1 VLFASSFTDQNLT
14 PEQFEY
20 ADKEIETGLGWIK
33 GQSELSP
40 NTIDNQAV
48 MDFETAIMSL
58 IQSSGEE
65 ISKMSNIE
73 FDAWRT
79 PYNDAYNKLKESL
92 QNRQGPPTY
101 ILDDMVSLFDNQTPT
116 PTQQPASKAE
126 LAAIGSFVGGGL
138 GQLGLQQPAAPVY
151 GPALPPVP
159 PASGSTVSEKD
170 PYAGMSI
177 YDKEMAIRKQ
187 NYQDEKSRRK
197 QNYQDEK
204 ARRREE
210 FRLRTGRD
218 PKTGRI
224 GGETTALTP
233 EEKAKNKRRAEI
245 RATRAA
251 LSGKDFNDELTPE
264 EQNRLVS
271 ADLDFEKNLS
281 PEQIKNRK
289 RAERTAS
296 MSRGIGGY
304 YGAEQ
309 GRMANKPYGAPAAA
323 AGLEAELSP
332 EQKAKREEIEKN
344 SLVNIDPDNRTQ
356 EQIEKLDLLRIPI
369 DERTPEQTARLEE
382 LRLERSKLIYASK
395 GQLVNYQ
402 PRGTDTVPAML
413 TPGEFVVNR
422 KATRQNLGLL
432 QQINSQNY
440 NTGGFVKPKYFSD
453 AGKVGGNISSS
464 GGSSGGVLS
473 VDSSNLDGS
482 FSSFDS
488 IVGQLSGSIQ
498 EFISGGSA
506 IISGFGALDSIV
518 SGFTALSTAAS
529 LLGGASTGLST
540 SIGEFNTTVGKLE
553 TALSSIPDSISL
565 NVTGSIPVNVT
576 VTVNGGQGLGEKLE
590 QFADDIYNTI
600 STELRNKTNGGIQLD
615 LRTSKK

>member
-1 VLFASSFTDQNLT
+1 
-14 PEQFEY
+14 
-20 ADKEIETGLGWIK
+20 
-33 GQSELSP
+33 
-40 NTIDNQAV
+40 
-48 MDFETAIMSL
+48 
-58 IQSSGEE
+58 
-65 ISKMSNIE
+65 
-73 FDAWRT
+73 
-79 PYNDAYNKLKESL
+79 
-92 QNRQGPPTY
+92 
-101 ILDDMVSLFDNQTPT
+101 
-116 PTQQPASKAE
+116 
-126 LAAIGSFVGGGL
+126 
-138 GQLGLQQPAAPVY
+138 
-151 GPALPPVP
+151 
-159 PASGSTVSEKD
+159 
-170 PYAGMSI
+170 
-177 YDKEMAIRKQ
+177 
-187 NYQDEKSRRK
+187 
-197 QNYQDEK
+197 
-204 ARRREE
+204 
-210 FRLRTGRD
+210 
-218 PKTGRI
+218 
-224 GGETTALTP
+224 
-233 EEKAKNKRRAEI
+233 
-245 RATRAA
+245 
-251 LSGKDFNDELTPE
+251 
-264 EQNRLVS
+264 
-271 ADLDFEKNLS
+271 
-281 PEQIKNRK
+281 
-289 RAERTAS
+289 
-296 MSRGIGGY
+296 
-304 YGAEQ
+304 
-309 GRMANKPYGAPAAA
+309 
-323 AGLEAELSP
+323 LEAELSP